1 MKYLAEVFDQL
12 GIVAW
17 KDKEGHFLGM
27 NQMGLD
33 VLGVKI
39 GDVVGKKDEDF
50 FPMDLV
56 EGYRKDDKE
65 VMKTGKKKILQRKSY
80 GQGWKLHRNACNKNS
95 FARSKWKYRGCNYSC
110 DTRIIEGIL

>member
-12 GIVAW
+12 GVVAW

-50 FPMDLV
+50 FPMELV

-65 VMKTGKKKILQRKSY
+65 VLKTGRKKYFKEKVTDKDGNYIEMHVKKTPLRDQ
-80 GQGWKLHRNACNKNS
+80 QGNIVGVIVLA
-95 FARSKWKYRGCNYSC
+95 
-110 DTRIIEGIL
+110 IQE